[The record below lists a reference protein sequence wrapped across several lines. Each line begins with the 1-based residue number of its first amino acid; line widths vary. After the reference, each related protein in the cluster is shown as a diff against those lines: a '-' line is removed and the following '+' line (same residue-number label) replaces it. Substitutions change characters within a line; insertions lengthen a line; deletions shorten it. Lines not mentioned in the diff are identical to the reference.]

1 MGNVGGDDFP
11 LGGDTGWG
19 PAGAVLVVVK
29 LLGVQ
34 GWQEK
39 GNKSLENAAPTPS
52 LEEEISSAAFP
63 SH

>member
-1 MGNVGGDDFP
+1 MGNVGGDNFP